1 MEGEDDSVADDLMAA
16 IKEFKE
22 SGGRWPSAYDD
33 LAKTSPD
40 FARAVLRFLAL
51 SQNNR
56 RLDAKTQ
63 ALVQVAL
70 AASVTNLDATGLR
83 HWLERAFEL
92 GASRE
97 ELLEVLAL
105 VSVLGIHSATVNV
118 PIVVEELRTAGQP
131 TGLKDL
137 DPRRRELAD
146 RYLTGSRYFDFFR
159 EVFGDFIDGLL
170 ELDPEMFEAFMEF
183 TQVPWQMAN
192 LEPKVKEFIYV
203 AIDVATTHLYTDG
216 ARFHIR
222 NALAFG
228 ATPEELLE
236 VIEIAT
242 VLSFRT
248 LELALPMIQ
257 EIEDS
262 KKK

>member
-1 MEGEDDSVADDLMAA
+1 MGGEVVPVTDDLIAA
-16 IKEFKE
+16 IREFKE
-22 SGGRWPSAYDD
+22 SGGRWPAAYDD
-33 LAKTSPD
+33 LATHSPD

-51 SQNNR
+51 SQKNR
-56 RLDAKTQ
+56 RLDAKTE
-63 ALVQVAL
+63 ALIQVAL
-70 AASVTNLDATGLR
+70 AASVTNLDPVGLR
-83 HWLERAFEL
+83 HSLARAYEL
-92 GASRE
+92 GADRE

-118 PIVVEELRTAGQP
+118 PIVAEELRAAGRPIDTEALDAGQ
-131 TGLKDL
+131 
-137 DPRRRELAD
+137 RELAD
-146 RYLTGSRYFDFFR
+146 RYLTGRRYWDFFR

-170 ELDPEMFEAFMEF
+170 VLDPEMFEAFMEF
-183 TQVPWQMAN
+183 TQVPWQMGR
-192 LEPKVKEFIYV
+192 LDLKVKELIYV

-228 ATPEELLE
+228 ATPGELLE

-242 VLSFRT
+242 VLSFRS

-257 EIEDS
+257 EIEDTL
-262 KKK
+262 KD